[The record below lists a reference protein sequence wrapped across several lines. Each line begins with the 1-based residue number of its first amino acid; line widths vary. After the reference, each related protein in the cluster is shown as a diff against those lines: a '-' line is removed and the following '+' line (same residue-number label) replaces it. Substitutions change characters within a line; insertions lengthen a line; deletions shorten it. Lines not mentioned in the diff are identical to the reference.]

1 MPAPKP
7 KKIPKIL
14 EAHEDLRTDNYYW
27 LRDDTRKNPEILS
40 YLEEENK
47 YCEEW
52 FVNGVDYRK
61 EIYDELVNSIPK
73 EEISL
78 KIKKNDFYYF
88 SKMKSDEQYPVYFRE
103 KESIEE
109 EILNVNELGKDLDYY
124 QISGVS
130 PSPNNNI
137 IAYGE
142 DKNGRR
148 EYTVKFKDLRS
159 DSLLIDELQ
168 NTSGNISWGNDE
180 YIYYALKDPKTLISN
195 KVFRHKLGESQKDD
209 FLIYEELDDQFN
221 LSISKSRTDR
231 YIYINSSK
239 TESNEIRMIDLE
251 NILEEPKC
259 LLERSDKHLYYV
271 EDTPESFYALSNKND
286 RINFCL
292 LNFKKENFGNYS
304 DWKIVLEH
312 NDRILLEDFVCFPG
326 LIFLDIREDG
336 LPKILKL
343 NVEDLS
349 QDLIDFPDEAYSC
362 YISANPKYDSDE
374 FLFGYTSLRKPSS
387 VFSLNLKT
395 FEKKEIWRSEV
406 LNFDENL
413 FEIKREKIIS
423 RDGIKVPNS
432 LVYKKGI
439 DLKKAPI
446 LMYGYGSY
454 GSIIDASFRKTML
467 PLLNRG
473 FIFCISH
480 IRGGSEMGRQWYE
493 DGKMF
498 KKKNT
503 FYDFIDSTK
512 GLTQKGI
519 GDPKNIFALGG
530 SAGGL
535 LMGAVI
541 NYEPEL
547 YKGII
552 SAVPFVDV
560 LTTMSDES
568 IPLTTFEYKEWG
580 NPKNKEEYDY
590 IKSYSPYDNIK
601 KQNYPTVFVTSS
613 LFDSQVQYY
622 EPAKYVPKLR
632 ENSSSENPIIM
643 KMNLIGGHAGKSG
656 RLNALEESAQDNAFF
671 LKLYE
676 KDNK

>member
-61 EIYDELVNSIPK
+61 EIYNELVNSIPK

-103 KESIEE
+103 KETVEE
-109 EILNVNELGKDLDYY
+109 EILNVNKLGKDLDYY

-142 DKNGRR
+142 DKSGRR

-159 DSLLIDELQ
+159 DSFLIDELQ

-180 YIYYALKDPKTLISN
+180 YIYYTLKDPKTLISN

-239 TESNEIRMIDLE
+239 TESNEIWIIDLE
-251 NILEEPKC
+251 NILEEPRC

-271 EDTPESFYALSNKND
+271 EDTPESFYALSNKDD

-312 NDRILLEDFVCFPG
+312 NDQILLEDFVCFPG

-343 NVEDLS
+343 NIEDLS

-362 YISANPKYDSDE
+362 YISANSKYDSDE

-512 GLTQKGI
+512 GLIQKGI

-601 KQNYPTVFVTSS
+601 KQNYPAVFVTSS

-632 ENSSSENPIIM
+632 ENNSSENPIIM

-671 LKLYE
+671 LKLYG
-676 KDNK
+676 KDYK

>member
-239 TESNEIRMIDLE
+239 TESNEIWIIDLE

-312 NDRILLEDFVCFPG
+312 NDQILLEDFVCFPG
-326 LIFLDIREDG
+326 LIFLDIRDDG

-590 IKSYSPYDNIK
+590 IKSYSPYYNIK
-601 KQNYPTVFVTSS
+601 KKNYPTFFVTSS

-656 RLNALEESAQDNAFF
+656 RRNALEESAQDNAFF

>member
-239 TESNEIRMIDLE
+239 TESNEIWIIDLE

-512 GLTQKGI
+512 ELTQKGI

>member
-61 EIYDELVNSIPK
+61 EIYNELVNSIPK

-103 KESIEE
+103 KETVEE
-109 EILNVNELGKDLDYY
+109 EILNVNKLGKDLDYY

-148 EYTVKFKDLRS
+148 EYTVKFKDLKS

-180 YIYYALKDPKTLISN
+180 YIYYTLKDPKTLISN

-239 TESNEIRMIDLE
+239 TESNEIWIIDLE
-251 NILEEPKC
+251 NILEEPRC

-304 DWKIVLEH
+304 DWKIVLED
-312 NDRILLEDFVCFPG
+312 NDQILLEDFVCFPG

-343 NVEDLS
+343 NIEDLS

-362 YISANPKYDSDE
+362 YISANPKYDSEE
-374 FLFGYTSLRKPSS
+374 FLFGYSSLRKPSS
-387 VFSLNLKT
+387 VYSLNLKT

-512 GLTQKGI
+512 GLIQKGI

-535 LMGAVI
+535 LMGAII

-632 ENSSSENPIIM
+632 ENNSSENPIIM

-671 LKLYE
+671 LKLYG
-676 KDNK
+676 KDYK

>member
-61 EIYDELVNSIPK
+61 EIYNELVNSIPK

-88 SKMKSDEQYPVYFRE
+88 SKIKSDEQYPVYFRE

-109 EILNVNELGKDLDYY
+109 EILNANKLGKDLDYY

-168 NTSGNISWGNDE
+168 NTSGNICWGSDE
-180 YIYYALKDPKTLISN
+180 YIYYTLKDPKTLISN

-231 YIYINSSK
+231 YIFINSSK

-259 LLERSDKHLYYV
+259 FLERSDKHLYYV
-271 EDTPESFYALSNKND
+271 EDTPESFFALSNKND

-292 LNFKKENFGNYS
+292 LNFKKENFGSYS

-312 NDRILLEDFVCFPG
+312 NDQILLEDFVCFPG

-343 NVEDLS
+343 NIEDLS

-374 FLFGYTSLRKPSS
+374 FLYGYTSLRKPSS

-413 FEIKREKIIS
+413 FEIKREKINS

-535 LMGAVI
+535 LMGAII

-632 ENSSSENPIIM
+632 ENNSSDNPIIM

-676 KDNK
+676 KDYK

>member
-61 EIYDELVNSIPK
+61 EIYNELVNSIPK

-103 KESIEE
+103 KETIEE
-109 EILNVNELGKDLDYY
+109 EILNVNKLGKDLDYY

-168 NTSGNISWGNDE
+168 NTSGNICWGSDE
-180 YIYYALKDPKTLISN
+180 YIYYTLKDPKTLISN

-231 YIYINSSK
+231 YIFINSSK

-259 LLERSDKHLYYV
+259 FLERSDKHLYYV

-292 LNFKKENFGNYS
+292 LNFKKEDFGNYS
-304 DWKIVLEH
+304 DWKEVLEH
-312 NDRILLEDFVCFPG
+312 NDQILLEDFVCFPG

-343 NVEDLS
+343 NIEDLS

-374 FLFGYTSLRKPSS
+374 FLYGYTSLRKPSS

-413 FEIKREKIIS
+413 FEIKREKINS

-446 LMYGYGSY
+446 QMYGYGSY
-454 GSIIDASFRKTML
+454 GSMIDASFRKTML

-580 NPKNKEEYDY
+580 NPKNEEEYDY

-632 ENSSSENPIIM
+632 ENNSSDNPIIM

-676 KDNK
+676 KDYK

>member
-61 EIYDELVNSIPK
+61 EIYNELVNSIPK

-88 SKMKSDEQYPVYFRE
+88 SKIKSDEQYPVYFRE

-109 EILNVNELGKDLDYY
+109 EILNANKLGKDLDYY

-168 NTSGNISWGNDE
+168 NTSGNICWGSDE
-180 YIYYALKDPKTLISN
+180 YIYYTLKDPKTLISN

-231 YIYINSSK
+231 YIFINSSK

-312 NDRILLEDFVCFPG
+312 NDQILLEDFVCFPG

-374 FLFGYTSLRKPSS
+374 FLYGYTSLRKPSS

-413 FEIKREKIIS
+413 FEIKREKINS

-512 GLTQKGI
+512 GLIQKGI

-632 ENSSSENPIIM
+632 ENNSSDNPIIM

-676 KDNK
+676 KDYK

>member
-88 SKMKSDEQYPVYFRE
+88 SKIKSDEQYPVYFRE

-109 EILNVNELGKDLDYY
+109 EILNANKLGKDLDYY

-148 EYTVKFKDLRS
+148 EYTIKFKDLRS

-168 NTSGNISWGNDE
+168 NTSGNICWGSDE
-180 YIYYALKDPKTLISN
+180 YIYYTLKDPKTLISN

-231 YIYINSSK
+231 YIFINSSK

-259 LLERSDKHLYYV
+259 FLERSDKHLYYV
-271 EDTPESFYALSNKND
+271 EDTPESFFALSNKND

-292 LNFKKENFGNYS
+292 MNFKKENFGNYS

-312 NDRILLEDFVCFPG
+312 NDQILLEDFVCFPG

-632 ENSSSENPIIM
+632 ENNSSDNPIIM

>member
-40 YLEEENK
+40 YLEEENE

-103 KESIEE
+103 KETVEE

-239 TESNEIRMIDLE
+239 TESNEIWIIDLE

-656 RLNALEESAQDNAFF
+656 RLNALEESAQDNAYF

>member
-168 NTSGNISWGNDE
+168 NTSGNISWGSDE

-231 YIYINSSK
+231 YIYINSRK
-239 TESNEIRMIDLE
+239 TESNEIWIIDLE
-251 NILEEPKC
+251 NIPEEPKC

-271 EDTPESFYALSNKND
+271 EYTPESFYALSNKND

-312 NDRILLEDFVCFPG
+312 NDQILL
-326 LIFLDIREDG
+326 
-336 LPKILKL
+336 
-343 NVEDLS
+343 
-349 QDLIDFPDEAYSC
+349 
-362 YISANPKYDSDE
+362 
-374 FLFGYTSLRKPSS
+374 
-387 VFSLNLKT
+387 
-395 FEKKEIWRSEV
+395 
-406 LNFDENL
+406 
-413 FEIKREKIIS
+413 
-423 RDGIKVPNS
+423 
-432 LVYKKGI
+432 
-439 DLKKAPI
+439 
-446 LMYGYGSY
+446 
-454 GSIIDASFRKTML
+454 
-467 PLLNRG
+467 
-473 FIFCISH
+473 
-480 IRGGSEMGRQWYE
+480 
-493 DGKMF
+493 
-498 KKKNT
+498 
-503 FYDFIDSTK
+503 
-512 GLTQKGI
+512 
-519 GDPKNIFALGG
+519 
-530 SAGGL
+530 
-535 LMGAVI
+535 
-541 NYEPEL
+541 
-547 YKGII
+547 
-552 SAVPFVDV
+552 
-560 LTTMSDES
+560 
-568 IPLTTFEYKEWG
+568 
-580 NPKNKEEYDY
+580 
-590 IKSYSPYDNIK
+590 
-601 KQNYPTVFVTSS
+601 
-613 LFDSQVQYY
+613 
-622 EPAKYVPKLR
+622 
-632 ENSSSENPIIM
+632 
-643 KMNLIGGHAGKSG
+643 
-656 RLNALEESAQDNAFF
+656 
-671 LKLYE
+671 
-676 KDNK
+676 

>member
-88 SKMKSDEQYPVYFRE
+88 SKMMSDEQYPVYFRE
-103 KESIEE
+103 KETVEE
-109 EILNVNELGKDLDYY
+109 EILNVNKLGKDLDYY

-168 NTSGNISWGNDE
+168 NTSGNICWGSDE
-180 YIYYALKDPKTLISN
+180 YIYYTLKDPKTLISN

-231 YIYINSSK
+231 YIFINSSK

-259 LLERSDKHLYYV
+259 FLERSDKHLYYV
-271 EDTPESFYALSNKND
+271 EDTPESFFALSNKND

-292 LNFKKENFGNYS
+292 LNFKKEDFGNYS
-304 DWKIVLEH
+304 DWKEVLEH
-312 NDRILLEDFVCFPG
+312 NDQILLEDFVCFPG

-374 FLFGYTSLRKPSS
+374 FLYGYTSLRKPSS

-413 FEIKREKIIS
+413 FEIKREKINS

-632 ENSSSENPIIM
+632 ENNSSDNPIIM

-671 LKLYE
+671 LKLCE

>member
-61 EIYDELVNSIPK
+61 EIYNELVNSIPK

-88 SKMKSDEQYPVYFRE
+88 SKIKSDEQYPVYFRE

-109 EILNVNELGKDLDYY
+109 EILNANKLGKDLDYY

-168 NTSGNISWGNDE
+168 NTSGNICWGSDE
-180 YIYYALKDPKTLISN
+180 YIYYTLKDPKTLISN

-231 YIYINSSK
+231 YIFINSSK

-259 LLERSDKHLYYV
+259 LLERSDKHLYSV

-312 NDRILLEDFVCFPG
+312 NDQILLEDFVCFPG

-374 FLFGYTSLRKPSS
+374 FLYGYTSLRKPSS

-406 LNFDENL
+406 LNFNENL
-413 FEIKREKIIS
+413 FEIKREKINS

-632 ENSSSENPIIM
+632 ENNTSENSIIM

-676 KDNK
+676 KDYK

>member
-61 EIYDELVNSIPK
+61 EIYNELVNSIPK

-103 KESIEE
+103 KETVEE
-109 EILNVNELGKDLDYY
+109 EILNVNKLGKDLDYY

-180 YIYYALKDPKTLISN
+180 YIYYTLKDPKTLISN

-239 TESNEIRMIDLE
+239 TESNEIWIIDLE

-312 NDRILLEDFVCFPG
+312 NDQILLEDFVCFPG

-343 NVEDLS
+343 NIEDLS

-362 YISANPKYDSDE
+362 YISANSKYDSDE

-512 GLTQKGI
+512 GLIQKGI

-580 NPKNKEEYDY
+580 NPKNKEEYEY

-601 KQNYPTVFVTSS
+601 KQNYPAVFVTSS

-632 ENSSSENPIIM
+632 ENNSSENPIIM
-643 KMNLIGGHAGKSG
+643 KMNLIGGHAGMSG

-671 LKLYE
+671 LKLYG
-676 KDNK
+676 KDYK